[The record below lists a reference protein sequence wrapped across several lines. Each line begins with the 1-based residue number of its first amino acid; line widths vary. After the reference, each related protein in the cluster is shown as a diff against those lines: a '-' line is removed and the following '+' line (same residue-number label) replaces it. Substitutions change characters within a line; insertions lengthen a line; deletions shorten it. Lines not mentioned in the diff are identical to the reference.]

1 MSDTLRG
8 ENGFLSWLSQT
19 TILISGISVL
29 VITLLISFDVLMRY
43 FLDQPQLFVD
53 ELTSFL
59 LVAVIFL
66 GTGPTFQKGGHIQ
79 VDLLT
84 SRLSSRTQDRMR
96 ILTLLIGI
104 ILLAVIT
111 YETWISTAVA
121 FRLGRVSAVMLYP
134 LWIAMAFVPLGLI
147 LMGLFM
153 VVKLANLVRGK
164 EKRKTAGSKDLPA
177 EISH

>member
-1 MSDTLRG
+1 MSDTPRG
-8 ENGFLSWLSQT
+8 ENRFLSRLSQS
-19 TILISGISVL
+19 TILISGIAVL

-59 LVAVIFL
+59 LVAVIFF

-96 ILTLLIGI
+96 IITLAIGI
-104 ILLAVIT
+104 ILLVVIT

-147 LMGLFM
+147 LMVLFM
-153 VVKLANLVRGK
+153 VVRLAKVIGGK
-164 EKRKTAGSKDLPA
+164 EDGKTAGSKEVPA

>member
-1 MSDTLRG
+1 MSDTPGGKNR
-8 ENGFLSWLSQT
+8 FLSWLSQSI
-19 TILISGISVL
+19 ILISGMAVL

-84 SRLSSRTQDRMR
+84 SRLRSRTQDRMR

-104 ILLAVIT
+104 LLLGIIT

-153 VVKLANLVRGK
+153 VVKLVSVVRGR
-164 EKRKTAGSKDLPA
+164 EDTKTAGSKDLPA

>member
-1 MSDTLRG
+1 MSAPPSG
-8 ENGFLSWLSQT
+8 ESRFLSWLSQLA
-19 TILISGISVL
+19 ILASGIAVL

-59 LVAVIFL
+59 LVALIFL

-84 SRLSSRTQDRMR
+84 SRLNSRTQDRLR
-96 ILTLLIGI
+96 IITLLIGI
-104 ILLAVIT
+104 LLLAIII
-111 YETWISTAVA
+111 YETWISTVVA

-134 LWIAMAFVPLGLI
+134 LWIAMGFVPLGLI
-147 LMGLFM
+147 LMVFFM
-153 VVKLANLVRGK
+153 AVKLISVISGK
-164 EKRKTAGSKDLPA
+164 EDRKPAGSKELPA